1 MQSWQLQGA
10 ACCGITRGLHR
21 ECRGGAH
28 DVAFSLKMTPSDFC
42 VNEVSISG
50 VVADVLASP
59 PPNESEALDTSQQ
72 LDNGL
77 QSVVDCSNDDLQ
89 PPAAASDTASSA
101 AASTIDTVSLSAA
114 EDAVS
119 LSAPSESGF
128 DTLRACFADYTEW
141 SRAHADLSAIASTF
155 FSNPK
160 PHSLFAPQLLLLSYA
175 ALNDK
180 LLRKRAYN
188 FVRTL
193 FPFVSRTT
201 PSPPG

>member
-50 VVADVLASP
+50 VVADVFATP

-77 QSVVDCSNDDLQ
+77 QSVIDCSNDDMQ
-89 PPAAASDTASSA
+89 PSAAASHTASSA
-101 AASTIDTVSLSAA
+101 AASTIDM
-114 EDAVS
+114 S

-141 SRAHADLSAIASTF
+141 SRAHADLSAIACTF

-160 PHSLFAPQLLLLSYA
+160 PHSLFAPQLLLLSDA

-193 FPFVSRTT
+193 FPFVSLTT

>member
-50 VVADVLASP
+50 VVADVFATP
-59 PPNESEALDTSQQ
+59 PPNETEALDTSQQ

-89 PPAAASDTASSA
+89 PSAAASDTVSSA
-101 AASTIDTVSLSAA
+101 AASTIDT
-114 EDAVS
+114 VS

-141 SRAHADLSAIASTF
+141 SRAHAELSAIASTF

-160 PHSLFAPQLLLLSYA
+160 PHSLFTPQLLLLSYA

-193 FPFVSRTT
+193 FPFVSLTT